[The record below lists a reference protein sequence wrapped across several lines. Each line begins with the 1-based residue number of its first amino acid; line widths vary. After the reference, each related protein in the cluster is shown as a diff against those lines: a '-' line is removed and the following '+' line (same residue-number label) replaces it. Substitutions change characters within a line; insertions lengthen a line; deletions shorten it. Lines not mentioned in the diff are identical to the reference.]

1 MSEENIESNVR
12 QMGNQTFIDE
22 RVENILVVTRGHP
35 FERDPF
41 FEMIDSTGY
50 CLSLIHI

>member
-22 RVENILVVTRGHP
+22 RVENILVVTSGHP

-50 CLSLIHI
+50 

>member
-12 QMGNQTFIDE
+12 QMGTQTFIDE
-22 RVENILVVTRGHP
+22 RGENILVVTRGHP

-41 FEMIDSTGY
+41 FEMIENNY
-50 CLSLIHI
+50 AKK